1 MEGNIE
7 GNEDGAGGSRIQ
19 KAGKVERKRFAGQ
32 KKVKEVPWKSRQGE
46 SEIRTHLETNDAEE
60 DDDGDD
66 EDEEEKEK
74 EEKEKDEEE
83 EEEEDHLSVPRPRPQ
98 TRCHY
103 QSASFPLTKILFF
116 KDKLL
121 SISKDP
127 KIAAQHG
134 TFNQIQ

>member
-46 SEIRTHLETNDAEE
+46 SEIRTHFETNDAEE

-66 EDEEEKEK
+66 EDEDEMEKEK
-74 EEKEKDEEE
+74 EE

-103 QSASFPLTKILFF
+103 QSASFPLT
-116 KDKLL
+116 
-121 SISKDP
+121 
-127 KIAAQHG
+127 
-134 TFNQIQ
+134 

>member
-7 GNEDGAGGSRIQ
+7 GNEDGAGGSGIQ

-32 KKVKEVPWKSRQGE
+32 KKVKEVPGKFQQGE
-46 SEIRTHLETNDAEE
+46 SEFRTHLETNDAEE

-66 EDEEEKEK
+66 EDEK
-74 EEKEKDEEE
+74 

-103 QSASFPLTKILFF
+103 QSASFPLT
-116 KDKLL
+116 
-121 SISKDP
+121 
-127 KIAAQHG
+127 
-134 TFNQIQ
+134 

>member
-7 GNEDGAGGSRIQ
+7 GNEDGAGGSGIQ

-32 KKVKEVPWKSRQGE
+32 KKVKEVVGKSQQGE
-46 SEIRTHLETNDAEE
+46 SEFRTHLETNDAEE

-66 EDEEEKEK
+66 EDEK
-74 EEKEKDEEE
+74 EEEEE

-103 QSASFPLTKILFF
+103 QSASFPLT
-116 KDKLL
+116 
-121 SISKDP
+121 
-127 KIAAQHG
+127 
-134 TFNQIQ
+134 

>member
-7 GNEDGAGGSRIQ
+7 GNEDGAGGSGIQ

-32 KKVKEVPWKSRQGE
+32 KKVKEVPGKSQLGKIE
-46 SEIRTHLETNDAEE
+46 FRTHLETNDAEE

-74 EEKEKDEEE
+74 EEE
-83 EEEEDHLSVPRPRPQ
+83 HLSVPRPRPQ

-103 QSASFPLTKILFF
+103 QSASFPLT
-116 KDKLL
+116 
-121 SISKDP
+121 
-127 KIAAQHG
+127 
-134 TFNQIQ
+134 

>member
-19 KAGKVERKRFAGQ
+19 KVGKVERKRFAGQ
-32 KKVKEVPWKSRQGE
+32 KKVKEVPWKSQQGE

-103 QSASFPLTKILFF
+103 QSSSFPLT
-116 KDKLL
+116 
-121 SISKDP
+121 
-127 KIAAQHG
+127 
-134 TFNQIQ
+134 

>member
-7 GNEDGAGGSRIQ
+7 GNEDGAGGSGIQ

-32 KKVKEVPWKSRQGE
+32 KKVTEVPGKSQQGE
-46 SEIRTHLETNDAEE
+46 SKFRTHLETNDAEE

-66 EDEEEKEK
+66 EDEK
-74 EEKEKDEEE
+74 

-103 QSASFPLTKILFF
+103 QSASFPLT
-116 KDKLL
+116 
-121 SISKDP
+121 
-127 KIAAQHG
+127 
-134 TFNQIQ
+134 

>member
-7 GNEDGAGGSRIQ
+7 GNEDGAGGRRIQ

-32 KKVKEVPWKSRQGE
+32 KKVKEVAGKFQQGE
-46 SEIRTHLETNDAEE
+46 SEFRTHLDAEEE

-66 EDEEEKEK
+66 EDEDEK
-74 EEKEKDEEE
+74 EEE

-103 QSASFPLTKILFF
+103 QSASFPLT
-116 KDKLL
+116 
-121 SISKDP
+121 
-127 KIAAQHG
+127 
-134 TFNQIQ
+134 